1 MKKPVPPFAV
11 ICTFV
16 QISAAF
22 ILIALLSAGCAYCE
36 VRTSKPPANYVSQI
50 ASYETGEEVI
60 SLIDVEVESWKLF
73 GFIPLVT
80 GNVNRPNSSTYKM
93 FKDYATNRH
102 AGEVL
107 RRWGTEGLYGNRT
120 VVTRERKIFSGWWSL
135 WIINY
140 KAIRLEGEVLKF

>member
-1 MKKPVPPFAV
+1 MYGIKPAAIFLFMLSVV
-11 ICTFV
+11 CT
-16 QISAAF
+16 
-22 ILIALLSAGCAYCE
+22 GCAYCE
-36 VRTSKPPANYVSQI
+36 VRTSPPPARYVSQV
-50 ASYETGEEVI
+50 ASYDAGEDVI

-80 GNVNRPNSSTYKM
+80 GNINRPNSSTYKM
-93 FKDYATNRH
+93 FKDYATDRH

-107 RRWGTEGLYGNRT
+107 RRWGTEGLSGDRT
-120 VVTRERKIFSGWWSL
+120 VITRQRKVFTGWWSL